1 LISSHSLFKYKFKA
15 KNDDISAIQK
25 ELSNTKQ
32 RFYEQ
37 KTDRV
42 NEMTELKE
50 KLDQKTDEL
59 ARIKMS
65 AKKETQINQ
74 NFEKQIEIN
83 QKELEF
89 LREELHTSRNSVAE
103 LQEKVVTQEELQ
115 GREVSI
121 LQVLEKRQAMRLKI
135 L

>member
-1 LISSHSLFKYKFKA
+1 
-15 KNDDISAIQK
+15 
-25 ELSNTKQ
+25 
-32 RFYEQ
+32 
-37 KTDRV
+37 
-42 NEMTELKE
+42 MTELKE

>member
-1 LISSHSLFKYKFKA
+1 MRYFL
-15 KNDDISAIQK
+15 
-25 ELSNTKQ
+25 
-32 RFYEQ
+32 
-37 KTDRV
+37 
-42 NEMTELKE
+42 
-50 KLDQKTDEL
+50 
-59 ARIKMS
+59 
-65 AKKETQINQ
+65 
-74 NFEKQIEIN
+74 KQIEIN